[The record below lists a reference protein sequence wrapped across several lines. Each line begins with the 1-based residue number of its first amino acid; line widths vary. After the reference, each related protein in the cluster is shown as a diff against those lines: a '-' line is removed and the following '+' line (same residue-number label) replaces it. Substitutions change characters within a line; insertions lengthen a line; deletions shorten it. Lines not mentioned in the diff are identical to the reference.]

1 MQEERKTVVIPYT
14 PRELQ
19 NEIHNNLDRFNVVV
33 CHRRFG
39 KTVFAVNE
47 LIKSAVQDGDI
58 FETRYITYLQLMN
71 EDKTDP
77 YRRNEFK

>member
-1 MQEERKTVVIPYT
+1 MEEKRKEIIIPYT

-39 KTVFAVNE
+39 KTVFAIN
-47 LIKSAVQDGDI
+47 LSKYLTQSNINSLHISIDG
-58 FETRYITYLQLMN
+58 FHNNKE
-71 EDKTDP
+71 
-77 YRRNEFK
+77 YR

>member
-1 MQEERKTVVIPYT
+1 MEQQEKRKEIVIPYT

-39 KTVFAVNE
+39 KTVFAINQ
-47 LIKSAVQDGDI
+47 LINSKYRLT
-58 FETRYITYLQLMN
+58 EPPMTYN
-71 EDKTDP
+71 YVESV
-77 YRRNEFK
+77 